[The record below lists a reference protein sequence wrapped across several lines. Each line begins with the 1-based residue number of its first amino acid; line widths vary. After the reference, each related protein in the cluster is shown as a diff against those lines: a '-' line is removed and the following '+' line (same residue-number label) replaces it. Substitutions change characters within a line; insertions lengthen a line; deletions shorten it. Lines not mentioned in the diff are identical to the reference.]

1 MKTTLKYT
9 IVLVMLIG
17 LVSCQKNS
25 RRNYQYMPNMYESV
39 GYEAYQ
45 ESDAFNNGVEAQLP
59 AEGTIPR
66 GNFMPYE
73 IENTNEGYE
82 LAKATLENPLGPP
95 IDIDSPDVDSLNVK
109 PETEMGR
116 VDYAKGGPLYAIYCA
131 VCHGTKGDGQGTLVK
146 NEKILGVPGYDDVGR
161 AITTGSIYHVI
172 YYGKNTMGSYA
183 NQLNEE
189 ERWQVVA
196 YVEKLKADLEK

>member
-1 MKTTLKYT
+1 MHINMKTSLKY
-9 IVLVMLIG
+9 IVVLVLLVG

-25 RRNYQYMPNMYESV
+25 RPNYQFMPNMYEPV

-45 ESDAFNNGVEAQLP
+45 ESDAFANGVEGQLP
-59 AEGTIPR
+59 AEGSIPR
-66 GNFMPYE
+66 GDFMPFE
-73 IENTNEGYE
+73 IENTNEGFAF
-82 LAKATLENPLGPP
+82 AKENLKNPLDTSK
-95 IDIDSPDVDSLNVK
+95 IDY
-109 PETEMGR
+109 TEG
-116 VDYAKGGPLYAIYCA
+116 KILYDIYCGI
-131 VCHGTKGDGQGTLVK
+131 CHGTKGDGKGKLVQR
-146 NEKILGVPGYDDVGR
+146 EKILGVPSYDDAGR

-183 NQLNEE
+183 NQLNET

>member
-1 MKTTLKYT
+1 MKTSLKY
-9 IVLVMLIG
+9 IGVLVVLVG
-17 LVSCQKNS
+17 FVSCQKNS
-25 RRNYQYMPNMYESV
+25 RPNYQYMPNMYESV

-45 ESDAFNNGVEAQLP
+45 ESDAFANGVEAQLP
-59 AEGTIPR
+59 VDGTIPR

-73 IENTNEGYE
+73 IEDTNEGYE
-82 LAKATLENPLGPP
+82 MAKATLKNPLADP
-95 IDIDSPDVDSLNVK
+95 IPLSMADSIKADPNVS
-109 PETEMGR
+109 R
-116 VDYAKGGPLYAIYCA
+116 VDYAVGGPLYTIYCA
-131 VCHGTKGDGQGTLVK
+131 ICHGVKGDGKGKLVER
-146 NEKILGVPGYDDVGR
+146 EKILGVPSYDDAGR